1 MRMLLRF
8 LKPYRLQTAGVFSA
22 LALNL
27 VGVLLVPTILANMI
41 NIGVSSGDF
50 DYLVRQGMFML
61 CAAIVSGAGAFVCN
75 YLCADLATKVGRDIR
90 NAVYDSSLS
99 FSGGDFEQFGTGSM
113 ITRTLGD
120 VNVIQTAI
128 SMSIQMILPVPFAA
142 IIGIALAA
150 SIDAQMGMMLA
161 GCIAV
166 VAMIAVLSVKR
177 AAGIFKRLQRFI
189 DRMNVRLRESITGVR
204 VIRAFGKEAVERE
217 SLDDAFSAYASS
229 AIRVNWI
236 FATLDCSAFF
246 IMNIAEVAILWL
258 GGNRV
263 GAHAMQIASISAC
276 IEYAMLILF
285 FIMMAQICVL
295 MLPRAFVCLER
306 CREVIECTPSI
317 SDAAEPVALV
327 QGMSG
332 GAVRGSA
339 VAAGVAACGGSLGKD
354 TGAGAVSL
362 GNVVAHFCN
371 VSFRFADASEDT
383 LHHLNFACRRGTT
396 TAIIGQTG
404 SGKSTIAKLML
415 RLHDVTDGLLEVCGT
430 DVRACTQHELRE
442 HIAYVPQKAWLFSG
456 TIAENLRDGKPD
468 ATDDELWHALDV
480 AQAGF
485 VRELPDGLSSRVAQG
500 GTNFSGGQ
508 RQRLSIARALVRPA
522 DLYIFDDSF
531 SALDFKTDA
540 ALRRALATEVADAAV
555 LIIAQRINT
564 ILSADQI
571 IVLKDGCIQGLGTHR
586 ELMRSCT
593 AYQEI
598 ARSQLRQEELAEL
611 MGDDSGENAVAADT
625 AQPAGEPASAAPD
638 KTADALRPADGV
650 TCTVLP
656 AAEQHRIDVLQP
668 TDGVTRTAAD
678 ESGSS
683 GTESAPTDTHD
694 AKGGE

>member
-1 MRMLLRF
+1 MRMLPRF
-8 LKPYRLQTAGVFSA
+8 LKPYRLQTVGVLAA

-27 VGVLLVPTILANMI
+27 VGVLMVPTILANMI

-50 DYLVRQGMFML
+50 DYLIQQGLFML

-75 YLCADLATKVGRDIR
+75 YLCADLSTKVGRDIR
-90 NAVYDSSLS
+90 NAVYDSSLA
-99 FSGGDFEQFGTGSM
+99 FSGSDFEQFGTGSM

-120 VNVIQTAI
+120 VNVIQMAI

-142 IIGIALAA
+142 VIGIVLAA
-150 SIDAQMGMMLA
+150 SIDTQMGMMLGA
-161 GCIAV
+161 FIAV
-166 VAMIAVLSVKR
+166 VAVIAVLSVMK

-217 SLDDAFSAYASS
+217 SLDDAFTEYAES
-229 AIRVNWI
+229 AIKVNWI

-295 MLPRAFVCLER
+295 MLPRAFVCLGR
-306 CREVIECTPSI
+306 CREVIECAPSI
-317 SDAAEPVALV
+317 SDAAEPVSLTKP
-327 QGMSG
+327 Q
-332 GAVRGSA
+332 GSA
-339 VAAGVAACGGSLGKD
+339 SGESVSVGDEAGAIESGASPVAGPTPAAGD
-354 TGAGAVSL
+354 I
-362 GNVVAHFCN
+362 VAHFCN

-383 LHHLNFACRRGTT
+383 LHHLNFVCRRGTT

-415 RLHDVTDGLLEVCGT
+415 RLHDVTDGSLEVCGA
-430 DVRACTQHELRE
+430 DVRSCTQHELRE

-456 TIAENLRDGKPD
+456 TIADNLRDGKPD

-480 AQAGF
+480 AQSGF
-485 VRELPDGLSSRVAQG
+485 VRELPDGLASRVAQG

-540 ALRRALATEVADAAV
+540 ALRHALTTEVTDAAV

-586 ELMRSCT
+586 ELMRSCV

-598 ARSQLRQEELAEL
+598 ARSQLREEELAEL
-611 MGDDSGENAVAADT
+611 MDGEPGTDAADGHDIPGT
-625 AQPAGEPASAAPD
+625 GEIP
-638 KTADALRPADGV
+638 ADAQG
-650 TCTVLP
+650 
-656 AAEQHRIDVLQP
+656 
-668 TDGVTRTAAD
+668 
-678 ESGSS
+678 
-683 GTESAPTDTHD
+683 